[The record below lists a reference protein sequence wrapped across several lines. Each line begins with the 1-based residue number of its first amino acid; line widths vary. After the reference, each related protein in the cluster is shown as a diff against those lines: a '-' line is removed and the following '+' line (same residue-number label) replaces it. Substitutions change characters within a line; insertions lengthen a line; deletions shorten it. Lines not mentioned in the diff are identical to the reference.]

1 VDLTPAEAWER
12 FRQLPEYQRQLLVY
26 GVFFDILN
34 RTGLDYNNIDSRFAQ
49 QYGRGFGAVGSL
61 FPAAYGY
68 TSYDT
73 TLRPG
78 EPQKTV
84 STGRLDMRGSTVQT
98 QRGGDILVVGPG
110 GSVVVGSASAPPV
123 VPASRVT
130 AGIGPN
136 NQGILTLEQG
146 AIRVFTDQNVLLAQS
161 RIFTEQGGDVI
172 IWSSNGDI
180 NAGKGAKTSSEI
192 PPPSFVCDFDHFCIV
207 DAKSQ
212 VSGAGI
218 AVLQTRAGAPSGI
231 ANLIA
236 PRGTVDAGDAGIRV
250 SGSLNVAAF
259 KVANADN
266 ISVSGGS
273 VGVPTGLVDTGA
285 LGAAGSVAAS
295 VSQTATQM
303 GNSRQQE
310 KSPLVITVEVLG
322 FGG

>member
-1 VDLTPAEAWER
+1 
-12 FRQLPEYQRQLLVY
+12 
-26 GVFFDILN
+26 
-34 RTGLDYNNIDSRFAQ
+34 
-49 QYGRGFGAVGSL
+49 
-61 FPAAYGY
+61 
-68 TSYDT
+68 
-73 TLRPG
+73 
-78 EPQKTV
+78 
-84 STGRLDMRGSTVQT
+84 
-98 QRGGDILVVGPG
+98 
-110 GSVVVGSASAPPV
+110 
-123 VPASRVT
+123 
-130 AGIGPN
+130 
-136 NQGILTLEQG
+136 
-146 AIRVFTDQNVLLAQS
+146 
-161 RIFTEQGGDVI
+161 
-172 IWSSNGDI
+172 
-180 NAGKGAKTSSEI
+180 
-192 PPPSFVCDFDHFCIV
+192 
-207 DAKSQ
+207 